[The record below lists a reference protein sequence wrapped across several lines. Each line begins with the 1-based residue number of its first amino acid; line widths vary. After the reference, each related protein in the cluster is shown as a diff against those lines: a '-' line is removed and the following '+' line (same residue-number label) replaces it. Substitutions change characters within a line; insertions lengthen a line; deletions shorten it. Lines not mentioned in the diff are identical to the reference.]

1 MKRKLIT
8 FVLLAIACG
17 VSVTSLYTFQ
27 RENIE
32 KNREDFSL
40 KTIKQLVNQE
50 DFDLVPVNATKYII
64 YDQNIYSGTVFQ
76 SISLSGYN
84 GEIVLW
90 IATDSEG
97 YIRGVRVVKHRETAG
112 IGDLIDIEV
121 SEWINQFIGMSLQN
135 DWTYENSDID
145 HVAGAT
151 VTTRAVAQAIFDG
164 LTLESQ

>member
-40 KTIKQLVNQE
+40 KTIKQLVQE

-84 GEIVLW
+84 GEIVQW
-90 IATDSEG
+90 IAT
-97 YIRGVRVVKHRETAG
+97 YR
-112 IGDLIDIEV
+112 
-121 SEWINQFIGMSLQN
+121 
-135 DWTYENSDID
+135 
-145 HVAGAT
+145 
-151 VTTRAVAQAIFDG
+151 
-164 LTLESQ
+164 